1 MNVIECM
8 YKRRSIRKF
17 QEKAIDEELL
27 LTLIKAATAAPTAC
41 NSQPWEFIIITD
53 ENIINQI
60 NEKTY
65 FGKYNA
71 PSMIVVCGNM
81 KLAMAGPVKD
91 FWVQDCSAAIENI
104 LLAATSMELGSIWVG
119 LYPVESSYRPLY
131 KILNLPQEV
140 IPLGIVYVGY
150 PAEEK
155 EPRTQ
160 YDEKHVYWQ
169 KYEERKHRARKKNTK
184 FNK

>member
-1 MNVIECM
+1 MNVIDCM

-17 QEKAIDEELL
+17 QDKELNEDTL
-27 LTLIKAATAAPTAC
+27 ITLIKAATAAPTAC
-41 NSQPWEFIIITD
+41 NSRPWEFIIIT
-53 ENIINQI
+53 
-60 NEKTY
+60 EKAVLSEVDKNVY

-71 PSMIVVCGNM
+71 PAMIVVCGNM
-81 KLAMAGPVKD
+81 KLAMSGPVKD

-104 LLAATSMELGSIWVG
+104 LLAATYMELGSVWVG
-119 LYPVESSYRPLY
+119 LYPVESSYKPLC
-131 KILNLPQEV
+131 KILNLPKEV

-150 PAEEK
+150 AAEEK

-169 KYEERKHRARKKNTK
+169 RYEERKHRARKKNTK
-184 FNK
+184 LNP